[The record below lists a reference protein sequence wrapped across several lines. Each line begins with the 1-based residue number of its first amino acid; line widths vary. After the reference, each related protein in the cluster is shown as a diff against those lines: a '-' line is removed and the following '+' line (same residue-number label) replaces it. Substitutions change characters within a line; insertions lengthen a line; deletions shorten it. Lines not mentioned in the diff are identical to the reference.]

1 MTYVQI
7 NIYIY
12 CITYIYTLYS
22 IYDMKQILYDETYLN
37 YYMNIEHRKNYIH
50 TIDYT
55 LYNI

>member
-1 MTYVQI
+1 MYKY
-7 NIYIY
+7 IYIY
-12 CITYIYTLYS
+12 YITYIYTLYS

-37 YYMNIEHRKNYIH
+37 YYMNIEHRNNYIH